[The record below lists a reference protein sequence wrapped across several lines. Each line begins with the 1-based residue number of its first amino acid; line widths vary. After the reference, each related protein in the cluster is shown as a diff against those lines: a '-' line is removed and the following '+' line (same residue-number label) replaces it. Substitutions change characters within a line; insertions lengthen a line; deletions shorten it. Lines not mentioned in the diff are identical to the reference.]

1 MAIINPERGSVGQ
14 ADAHGGG
21 RRGGRGRGGE
31 VAFAEHPDPSS
42 RRDSSGAFSEEDEK
56 ALLRTLFVERWGLI

>member
-14 ADAHGGG
+14 VDAYGSG

-31 VAFAEHPDPSS
+31 VALAEHPDPSS
-42 RRDSSGAFSEEDEK
+42 RRESLGALSEENK
-56 ALLRTLFVERWGLI
+56 RALLRTLFVERWGLI